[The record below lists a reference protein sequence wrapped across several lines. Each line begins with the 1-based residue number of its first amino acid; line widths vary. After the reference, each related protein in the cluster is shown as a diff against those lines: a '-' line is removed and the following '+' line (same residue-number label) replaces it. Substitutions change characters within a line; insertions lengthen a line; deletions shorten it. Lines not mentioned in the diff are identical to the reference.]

1 MTSSTWRAFPDGNYF
16 ERFVTNAGWHAFASI
31 HSVGA
36 ALINCRTFHQNPAT
50 CPIRSTQGAAMSEA
64 ATPFIHQSAPPR
76 LPDSQDHV
84 EGKPATGTSTGAML
98 QPMTQVTA

>member
-1 MTSSTWRAFPDGNYF
+1 
-16 ERFVTNAGWHAFASI
+16 
-31 HSVGA
+31 
-36 ALINCRTFHQNPAT
+36 
-50 CPIRSTQGAAMSEA
+50 MSEA